1 MNNYGRIVQKRVLL
15 LKLEIASSNC
25 VLDKYISIAHYHLG
39 AAMGATNEYQ
49 WDPGG
54 VRLKIQGYPGVLFV
68 AFAINCV
75 VEGLIQEG
83 RCKSKN
89 AKIVTV
95 VTADALGE
103 APGFDK
109 VSLSLSSCS
118 LDRSVYLAFLLALSV
133 F

>member
-1 MNNYGRIVQKRVLL
+1 MNILPNPVVLSGMNNYGRIVQKRVLL

-54 VRLKIQGYPGVLFV
+54 VRLKMQGYPGVLFV

-83 RCKSKN
+83 RCKSKGKGSRKRGSKAQN
-89 AKIVTV
+89 RKW
-95 VTADALGE
+95 E
-103 APGFDK
+103 
-109 VSLSLSSCS
+109 
-118 LDRSVYLAFLLALSV
+118 
-133 F
+133 